1 MLCAPRLPAGK
12 PLGRPNVA
20 WAPDKKEIHMMLEQE
35 DVKDLV
41 LDLEQR
47 IDKLQNMGDAE
58 LGTFTRLDWL
68 ILIVFAIV
76 LPVIAMVAAR

>member
-1 MLCAPRLPAGK
+1 MK
-12 PLGRPNVA
+12 
-20 WAPDKKEIHMMLEQE
+20 LEQE

-76 LPVIAMVAAR
+76 LPVIAMVAAQ

>member
-1 MLCAPRLPAGK
+1 
-12 PLGRPNVA
+12 
-20 WAPDKKEIHMMLEQE
+20 MMLEQE
-35 DVKDLV
+35 HVKDLV
-41 LDLEQR
+41 MDLEQR

-76 LPVIAMVAAR
+76 IPVIAMVAAR

>member
-1 MLCAPRLPAGK
+1 MT
-12 PLGRPNVA
+12 
-20 WAPDKKEIHMMLEQE
+20 LEQE

-47 IDKLQNMGDAE
+47 IDIMQNMGDDE

-76 LPVIAMVAAR
+76 IPVIAMVAAR

>member
-1 MLCAPRLPAGK
+1 
-12 PLGRPNVA
+12 
-20 WAPDKKEIHMMLEQE
+20 MMLEQE